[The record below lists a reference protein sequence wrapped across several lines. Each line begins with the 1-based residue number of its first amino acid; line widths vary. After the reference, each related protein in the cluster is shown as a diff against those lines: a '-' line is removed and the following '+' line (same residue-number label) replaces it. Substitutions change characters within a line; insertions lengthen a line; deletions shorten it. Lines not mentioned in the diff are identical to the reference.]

1 MSKSDQEG
9 PPRYLKDREEYFSDE
24 QRKRT
29 ASESRKME
37 KRVRENLKA
46 QKDRPSVM
54 KYFDDIHTYG
64 GIRVK
69 ELKEFRKTGG
79 KVVGTLCVMVP
90 FELINAAGA
99 RGVRVSSGYY
109 EPVHPANEL
118 LGDAGLCPMVK
129 STLGAKMVHS
139 DPIAEEID
147 LLVCPAT
154 CDGKLKLAEI
164 YEDWAPVMM
173 MNIPRVKVGD
183 TTSRLWMS
191 EIKFLKQKLE
201 DLTGR
206 KIKRKALLKEIGK
219 WNDAQAAWG
228 RLLEYRKL
236 RTVPISGQDMMLIAQ
251 ASQKDEITRW
261 TKKVEDLE
269 RELKAMVRKGLHAGE
284 TGAARIMLAGS
295 PMIYP
300 NFKIPSLVEESGG
313 LIVSDELCSGHR
325 IMSDPVM
332 LDERSMSEMLLALA
346 ERYFFP
352 CTCPCFSPND
362 DRIRRMKES
371 IQLFGVEGVVFH
383 TLRGCHLNNLEAT
396 KIEMKLREA
405 EIPMIKLES
414 EYDDGDVEQVR
425 TRIEAFV
432 EMIKTRRAFSGKK
445 GGKGS

>member
-1 MSKSDQEG
+1 
-9 PPRYLKDREEYFSDE
+9 
-24 QRKRT
+24 
-29 ASESRKME
+29 
-37 KRVRENLKA
+37 
-46 QKDRPSVM
+46 
-54 KYFDDIHTYG
+54 
-64 GIRVK
+64 
-69 ELKEFRKTGG
+69 
-79 KVVGTLCVMVP
+79 
-90 FELINAAGA
+90 
-99 RGVRVSSGYY
+99 
-109 EPVHPANEL
+109 
-118 LGDAGLCPMVK
+118 
-129 STLGAKMVHS
+129 
-139 DPIAEEID
+139 
-147 LLVCPAT
+147 
-154 CDGKLKLAEI
+154 
-164 YEDWAPVMM
+164 
-173 MNIPRVKVGD
+173 
-183 TTSRLWMS
+183 MS

-261 TKKVEDLE
+261 TKKVGDLE
-269 RELKAMVRKGLHAGE
+269 RELKVMVKKGLHAGE

-332 LDERSMSEMLLALA
+332 LDERSMAEMLLALA